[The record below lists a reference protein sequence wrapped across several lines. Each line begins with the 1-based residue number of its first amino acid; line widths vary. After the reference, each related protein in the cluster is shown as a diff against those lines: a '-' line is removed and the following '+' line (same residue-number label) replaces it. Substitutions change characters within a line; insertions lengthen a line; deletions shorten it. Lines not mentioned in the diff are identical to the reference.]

1 MVVYVDD
8 VEPVLVE
15 QLSADEAHMVRA
27 RLEKELATAYNAAHA
42 LSLRQELAEVE
53 GQIEWLES
61 EAREAALADAAAE
74 RAADLW
80 ADYDMGVPA

>member
-1 MVVYVDD
+1 MVIYLDD
-8 VEPVLVE
+8 VDPVYVE

-42 LSLRQELAEVE
+42 YSLRRELAEVE

-61 EAREAALADAAAE
+61 EAREAALADAATE
-74 RAADLW
+74 HAADLW
-80 ADYDMGVPA
+80 ADYDMGLPR